1 MRIPMVPDWKKAI
14 QSSLQENIK
23 KMGTS
28 ATYASLATVRENN
41 TPAVRT
47 VVIRGFAG
55 EHHKEEIG
63 WQSNILVVITKQS
76 SAKVKELQNNP
87 KAEINWYMDGTGE
100 QFRIGGTVDIIDKYL
115 DEKKLGHLS
124 SSVTRKEQQP
134 DADNKENSLSLQ
146 AFLKHQ
152 EGREEFSWNAE
163 RIRQFIQCNTSLRS
177 DMIHSDKE
185 LEIKSVDPKTGWF
198 QNDEIQDLLEQSY
211 DKFALL
217 AITVESVH
225 YYSIQTGSMKSML

>member
-1 MRIPMVPDWKKAI
+1 MLDPICT
-14 QSSLQENIK
+14 SCFNI
-23 KMGTS
+23 
-28 ATYASLATVRENN
+28 Y
-41 TPAVRT
+41 
-47 VVIRGFAG
+47 IY
-55 EHHKEEIG
+55 HK
-63 WQSNILVVITKQS
+63 SH
-76 SAKVKELQNNP
+76 
-87 KAEINWYMDGTGE
+87 
-100 QFRIGGTVDIIDKYL
+100 KYL

-152 EGREEFSWNAE
+152 EGQEEFSWNAE
-163 RIRQFIQCNTSLRS
+163 RIRQFIQCNASLRS

-217 AITVESVH
+217 AITVESAF
-225 YYSIQTGSMKSML
+225 